1 MHASHILK
9 RAWLTP
15 GPHKGWYPEQCG
27 SVGKAMQLARTAKH
41 YTFEKLARATGIW
54 SKTLWQIEKDIIAP
68 LPEQRVR
75 IERYLG
81 VRIQTPRQSRIDKAI

>member
-1 MHASHILK
+1 MHASRISL

-15 GPHKGWYPEQCG
+15 GPHKGWSPAEAE

-68 LPEQRVR
+68 LPEQRER

-81 VRIQTPRQSRIDKAI
+81 VRIQAQRRSRTDRAI